1 MMQDVPAAP
10 KEDAITIFMDIT
22 IDLPAEI
29 AEQLEL
35 LGICVF
41 ETSRGYPAHDGKRG
55 DHALSE
61 GNVIG

>member
-1 MMQDVPAAP
+1 
-10 KEDAITIFMDIT
+10 MDIT

-41 ETSRGYPAHDGKRG
+41 ETCRF
-55 DHALSE
+55 HADTRRMTASVATTLYRK
-61 GNVIG
+61 GM

>member
-10 KEDAITIFMDIT
+10 KEDAIMIFMDIT

-41 ETSRGYPAHDGKRG
+41 ETCRF
-55 DHALSE
+55 HADTRRMTASVATTLYRK
-61 GNVIG
+61 GM